1 MSELLSLLKEMDIA
15 KMLPDIEVFLLQL
28 EKVLRVIVMVG
39 PLTIL
44 GLGLWYYLAPPKE
57 ANHRAGF
64 RTYWGMGSIAAWR
77 YTQRI
82 AGMYYS
88 VMGFGLTVVL
98 SIFCNFFR
106 AMEPMTMAVC
116 ALVCVLVEVVL
127 ILGVWVWIQVQV
139 YRKFDKDGNL
149 RKEL

>member
-1 MSELLSLLKEMDIA
+1 MSEFLSSLKELDIA
-15 KMLPDIEVFLLQL
+15 AMLPDIEVFLLQL
-28 EKVLRVIVMVG
+28 EKILRIFVMAG

-57 ANHRAGF
+57 ANHSVGF

-82 AGMYYS
+82 AGMCYS
-88 VMGFGLTVVL
+88 LLGCILTVVL

-106 AMEPMTMAVC
+106 AMNPMTMAVC
-116 ALVCVLVEVVL
+116 ALVCVLLEVVV
-127 ILGVWVWIQVQV
+127 ILGAWGWIQLQV
-139 YRKFDKDGNL
+139 YKKFDKDGNL
-149 RKEL
+149 RKEF

>member
-1 MSELLSLLKEMDIA
+1 MSELMSSLKELDIA
-15 KMLPDIEVFLLQL
+15 AMLPSIEVFLLQL
-28 EKVLRVIVMVG
+28 EKILRIFVMAG

-57 ANHRAGF
+57 ANHSVGF

-82 AGMYYS
+82 AGMVYS
-88 VMGFGLTVVL
+88 LLGFVLTVVL

-106 AMEPMTMAVC
+106 AMNPMTMAVC
-116 ALVCVLVEVVL
+116 ALVCVLLEVVV
-127 ILGVWVWIQVQV
+127 ILGAWAWIQLQV
-139 YRKFDKDGNL
+139 YKKFDKDGNL
-149 RKEL
+149 RKGF

>member
-1 MSELLSLLKEMDIA
+1 MSELLSSLKELDIA
-15 KMLPDIEVFLLQL
+15 AMLPDIEVFLLQL
-28 EKVLRVIVMVG
+28 EKILRIFVMAG

-57 ANHRAGF
+57 ANHSVGF

-82 AGMYYS
+82 AGMVYS
-88 VMGFGLTVVL
+88 VLGFALTVVL
-98 SIFCNFFR
+98 AIFCDFFR
-106 AMEPMTMAVC
+106 AMNPMTMAVC
-116 ALVCVLVEVVL
+116 ALVCVLLEVVV
-127 ILGVWVWIQVQV
+127 ILGAWVWIQLQV
-139 YRKFDKDGNL
+139 YHKFDKDGKL

>member
-1 MSELLSLLKEMDIA
+1 MSELLSLVKELDIA
-15 KMLPDIEVFLLQL
+15 AMLPDIQVFLLQL
-28 EKVLRVIVMVG
+28 EKVLRVIVMAG

-77 YTQRI
+77 YTQRV

-88 VMGFGLTVVL
+88 VMGFGLTVIL
-98 SIFCNFFR
+98 SLICNGFR
-106 AMEPMTMAVC
+106 AMNPMTMAIC
-116 ALVCVLVEVVL
+116 ALICVLVEVVL
-127 ILGVWVWIQVQV
+127 ILGVWAWIQVQV
-139 YRKFDKDGNL
+139 YKKFDKDGKL
-149 RKEL
+149 RKEF